1 MADKKYIGRKF
12 GALHRSRE
20 LAVQFLYSVDVCP
33 VENLSESLELF
44 LTLDDVAQDDK
55 PEVKARC
62 RELVRQVREKE
73 DEIDSVLLRVVTGW
87 RPERMVSVDRA
98 ILRLMVLEGFILKS
112 LPVRSA
118 ISEARTLAGDF
129 GTDNSARFVNGV
141 MHKAAK
147 YFGEDGGSR
156 DDGIVQESREEGRNT
171 DTESD
176 S

>member
-1 MADKKYIGRKF
+1 MADRKYIGRKF
-12 GALHRSRE
+12 GAIHRSRE

-33 VENLSESLELF
+33 VENVSESLELF
-44 LTLDDVAQDDK
+44 LSLDDVAQDDK

-62 RELVRQVREKE
+62 RELVRHVRENA
-73 DEIDSVLLRVVTGW
+73 DEIDAVLLRVVTGW

-98 ILRLMVLEGFILKS
+98 ILRLMVMEGFILKS
-112 LPVRSA
+112 LPMRSA

-147 YFGEDGGSR
+147 YFGEEGDSK
-156 DDGIVQESREEGRNT
+156 DDGSVQESREEGRKT

>member
-1 MADKKYIGRKF
+1 MATKKYIGRKF
-12 GALHRSRE
+12 VALHRSRE

-33 VENLSESLELF
+33 VQNVSEALELF

-62 RELVRQVREKE
+62 RELVSQVREKA
-73 DEIDSVLLRVVTGW
+73 DEIDAVLLHVVTGW

-98 ILRLMVLEGFILKS
+98 ILRLMVLEGFILKT
-112 LPVRSA
+112 LPVKSA

-141 MHKAAK
+141 MHKAAR
-147 YFGEDGGSR
+147 YFDGEADKEDTDNTGG
-156 DDGIVQESREEGRNT
+156 ENT
-171 DTESD
+171 
-176 S
+176 

>member
-12 GALHRSRE
+12 GAIHRSRE
-20 LAVQFLYSVDVCP
+20 LAVQFLYSLDVCP
-33 VENLSESLELF
+33 VQDVRESLELF
-44 LTLDDVAQDDK
+44 LSLDDVAQDDK

-62 RELVRQVREKE
+62 RELVHQVREKT
-73 DEIDSVLLRVVTGW
+73 DEIDAVLLRVVTGW

-112 LPVRSA
+112 LPVKSA

-141 MHKAAK
+141 MHRAAK
-147 YFGEDGGSR
+147 YFEAEVWEGEGDNAGS
-156 DDGIVQESREEGRNT
+156 
-171 DTESD
+171 
-176 S
+176 